1 MEYSGKLP
9 TSNVNVSK
17 RSPLQELFVLLG
29 GLLGVCFVFYLCL
42 GWAVDYS
49 IQHISPEEENDLYN
63 LMKFPAGE
71 GENASDR
78 TLAVQALLKEL
89 QKCALLPY
97 KVSIDV
103 AESKQVNAA
112 AFPGGHILVFS
123 GLLDQVGSENELVF
137 ILGHELGHFKHRDH
151 LRSLGRGLVLWTISL
166 FLLGPDNDVGE
177 FLFSALGVADRT
189 HSRQQESAADEYALE
204 VMNCH
209 YGHVGGS
216 TRFFEILRAKNQTPE
231 ILKYYSTHPSDQNRI
246 DDLNALAIQK
256 NFRVDAVKPWAVSTR
271 QPTKK
276 TGHPKG

>member
-9 TSNVNVSK
+9 SSNVNVSK

-29 GLLGVCFVFYLCL
+29 GLLGICLIIYLCL

-49 IQHISPEEENDLYN
+49 IQHISPEDERDLYK

-89 QKCALLPY
+89 QKCAPLPY
-97 KVSIDV
+97 LVSIDV
-103 AESKQVNAA
+103 NESKQVNAA
-112 AFPGGHILVFS
+112 AFPGGNILIFP

-151 LRSLGRGLVLWTISL
+151 LRGLGRGLVLGVMAL
-166 FLLGPDNDVGE
+166 FLLGPDSHVGE
-177 FLFSALGVADRT
+177 FLIGALSVADRT
-189 HSRQQESAADEYALE
+189 YSRQQESSADEYALE
-204 VMNCH
+204 VLNCH

-216 TRFFEILRAKNQTPE
+216 TRFFEKLRDKNQTPE
-231 ILKYYSTHPSDQNRI
+231 ILKYYSTHPSDQSRI
-246 DDLNALAIQK
+246 DDLNALAIKK
-256 NFRVDAVKPWAVSTR
+256 NFRVSSVKPWGVSE
-271 QPTKK
+271 K
-276 TGHPKG
+276 